1 MDFVKYNVE
10 GHIGFITIDR
20 PKALNALNTQVLH
33 ELDETINA
41 IDIHQVRCVIVTG
54 GGDKAFVAGA
64 DIAAMSTMTKDEG
77 QRFGKVGNDVF
88 RKLEMLPIPTIAAV
102 NGYALGGGSELA
114 MSCDIR
120 YCSDNAVFG
129 MPEVSLGITPGFG
142 GTQRLVRIVGTGMAK
157 EMVFSAKT
165 IKADKALEIGL
176 VNGVTTQEE
185 LMPTVM
191 KLAEK
196 IASNAPIAVRNA
208 KRAITDG
215 FLADMD
221 HAIMIEER
229 CFGDCFETEDQKE
242 AMTAF
247 VEKRKG
253 VVFKNR

>member
-41 IDIHQVRCVIVTG
+41 IDINEVRCVIVTG
-54 GGDKAFVAGA
+54 GGEKAFVAGA
-64 DIAAMSTMTKDEG
+64 DIAAMSKMTKDEG

-142 GTQRLVRIVGTGMAK
+142 GTQRLVRLVGFGIAK
-157 EMVFSAKT
+157 ELLYSGRNL
-165 IKADKALEIGL
+165 KADQALHIGL

-191 KLAEK
+191 KLAQR
-196 IASNAPIAVRNA
+196 IASNAPIAVRNV
-208 KRAITDG
+208 KRAITNSL
-215 FLADMD
+215 LADLD
-221 HAIMIEER
+221 HAIMIEQK
-229 CFGDCFETEDQKE
+229 CFADCFETEDQVE
-242 AMTAF
+242 GMAAF
-247 VEKRKG
+247 LEKRK
-253 VVFKNR
+253 VKEFKNR

>member
-41 IDIHQVRCVIVTG
+41 IDINEVRCVIVTG
-54 GGDKAFVAGA
+54 GGEKAFVAGA
-64 DIAAMSTMTKDEG
+64 DIAAMSKMTKDEG

-157 EMVFSAKT
+157 EMVFSAKN

-176 VNGVTTQEE
+176 VNGV
-185 LMPTVM
+185 
-191 KLAEK
+191 
-196 IASNAPIAVRNA
+196 
-208 KRAITDG
+208 
-215 FLADMD
+215 
-221 HAIMIEER
+221 
-229 CFGDCFETEDQKE
+229 
-242 AMTAF
+242 
-247 VEKRKG
+247 
-253 VVFKNR
+253 

>member
-114 MSCDIR
+114 M
-120 YCSDNAVFG
+120 NW
-129 MPEVSLGITPGFG
+129 
-142 GTQRLVRIVGTGMAK
+142 Q
-157 EMVFSAKT
+157 
-165 IKADKALEIGL
+165 
-176 VNGVTTQEE
+176 
-185 LMPTVM
+185 
-191 KLAEK
+191 
-196 IASNAPIAVRNA
+196 
-208 KRAITDG
+208 
-215 FLADMD
+215 
-221 HAIMIEER
+221 
-229 CFGDCFETEDQKE
+229 
-242 AMTAF
+242 
-247 VEKRKG
+247 
-253 VVFKNR
+253 